1 MKLCI
6 FLSDHYFAKVLR
18 VLAESFSRSLV
29 KNLYENSAQFLL
41 LCKDGNLKAA
51 ETKCNYLHLNAQSQ
65 FPILI
70 YIQQPSYVQAY

>member
-1 MKLCI
+1 MQGRGV
-6 FLSDHYFAKVLR
+6 FLTDHYFAKVSR

-29 KNLYENSAQFLL
+29 KNLYEYSARFLL

-51 ETKCNYLHLNAQSQ
+51 ETKCNYLRLNAQSQ

-70 YIQQPSYVQAY
+70 FHPAAY

>member
-1 MKLCI
+1 MHKLGV

-29 KNLYENSAQFLL
+29 KNLYEDSAQFLL

-51 ETKCNYLHLNAQSQ
+51 ETKCNYSKPSLKIGTAKRHLLELSW
-65 FPILI
+65 PI
-70 YIQQPSYVQAY
+70 